1 MSEPQ
6 PSVLTVGFVP
16 GVTPGKWVSRWRDR
30 HPGKPLETLE
40 YDAAS
45 QQSALRD
52 GSVALGFVRL
62 PVEREGL
69 SVIPLYEEQPVVV
82 AGKDHELSLFDEVP
96 LDELEAENILDVLAH
111 GGAKAAIELAAAGAG
126 VVIVPMSIAR
136 LYARRDAVYRPVL
149 DVPATTIAVAWL
161 AENTSEDIEEF
172 IGIVRGRTER
182 SSRQPS
188 AKEPAKKEKKA
199 QKAASKKQ
207 TPSRTQ
213 SPSPKAGGSRKSPA
227 GGKKQN
233 PRGRK
238 PGAGGR
244 GRR

>member
-6 PSVLTVGFVP
+6 PRVLTVGFVP

-30 HPGKPLETLE
+30 FPEKPLETRE
-40 YDAAS
+40 YEAAS
-45 QQSALRD
+45 QEEALRAGTVD
-52 GSVALGFVRL
+52 LGFVRL
-62 PVEREGL
+62 PVDREGF

-96 LDELEAENILDVLAH
+96 LAELVAENQLDVISN
-111 GGAKAAIELAAAGAG
+111 GGEKAAIELAATGVG

-149 DVPATTIAVAWL
+149 DGQPTTIAVAWL
-161 AENTSEDIEEF
+161 SENTDEDIEEF

-188 AKEPAKKEKKA
+188 AKEPEKKQKKA
-199 QKAASKKQ
+199 QKAANRKQ
-207 TPSRTQ
+207 PSSGAAKPTQRTGG
-213 SPSPKAGGSRKSPA
+213 PKKSPA
-227 GGKKQN
+227 GGKKQA

-238 PGAGGR
+238 PGSGGR

>member
-16 GVTPGKWVSRWRDR
+16 GVTPGKWVSRWRER
-30 HPGKPLETLE
+30 HPAKPLETVE
-40 YDAAS
+40 YEVAS
-45 QQSALRD
+45 QELALRD
-52 GSVALGFVRL
+52 GTVDLGFVRL

-96 LDELEAENILDVLAH
+96 FVELAEENLLEVGAN
-111 GGAKAAIELAAAGAG
+111 GGEKGAIELAATGAG

-136 LYARRDAVYRPVL
+136 LYTRRDAIYRPVL
-149 DVPATTIAVAWL
+149 DVPATTIAVTWL
-161 AENTSEDIEEF
+161 ADNLSEDIEEF
-172 IGIVRGRTER
+172 IGIVRGRTEH

-188 AKEPAKKEKKA
+188 AREPAKKEKKA
-199 QKAASKKQ
+199 LKAAVKKQ
-207 TPSRTQ
+207 PSAGSAKPGQ
-213 SPSPKAGGSRKSPA
+213 KAGGTKRSSA
-227 GGKKQN
+227 GGKKQT

>member
-1 MSEPQ
+1 MPEPQ

-16 GVTPGKWVSRWRDR
+16 GVTPGKWVGRWRER
-30 HPGKPLETLE
+30 FPAKPLQTRE
-40 YDAAS
+40 YAAAD
-45 QQSALRD
+45 QEAALRAGTVD
-52 GSVALGFVRL
+52 LGFVRL
-62 PVEREGL
+62 PVDRAGL

-82 AGKDHELSLFDEVP
+82 AGKDHELSLFEEVP
-96 LDELEAENILDVLAH
+96 LAELATENHLQVNAN
-111 GGAKAAIELAAAGAG
+111 GGDKAAIELAATGAG

-136 LYARRDAVYRPVL
+136 LFARRDAVYRPVL

-161 AENTSEDIEEF
+161 SDGTTEDIEEF
-172 IGIVRGRTER
+172 VGIVRGRTER

-188 AKEPAKKEKKA
+188 AREPAKKEKKA
-199 QKAASKKQ
+199 LKAASKKQ
-207 TPSRTQ
+207 
-213 SPSPKAGGSRKSPA
+213 PSPGSPKPRKKSGGSKKPA
-227 GGKKQN
+227 AGARQS